1 MADGVKAKKYDSPR
15 RQEQA
20 RETRQRIIDAA
31 RDLFV
36 AKGYGHTTIVEVAA
50 TAGVAVETVY
60 AAFGNKRTLLHR
72 VWYATFRGD
81 EADVRLWDRPEIRE
95 VIAEPDLARRFE
107 AQAVVLTGV
116 FRRITPL
123 LLALRGAAASEHA
136 AAEMLAEFDE
146 RRLDAAGKY
155 ARAASETG
163 QLAVSEAECRDVL
176 WATMDG
182 SLWQRMVAE
191 RGWRDEAFAAWLGGV
206 WVSTM
211 VGGRL
216 SPLASSIGEARAAS
230 HANRRG

>member
-1 MADGVKAKKYDSPR
+1 MVARVKGKKYDSSR

-36 AKGYGHTTIVEVAA
+36 AKGYGHTTIGDVAS

-60 AAFGNKRTLLHR
+60 AAFGNKRTLLR
-72 VWYATFRGD
+72 QAWYVSFRGD
-81 EADVRLWDRPEIRE
+81 ESDVPLWDRPEIRQ

-107 AQAVVLTGV
+107 AQAIVLTGV

-136 AAEMLAEFDE
+136 AAAMLAEFDE
-146 RRLDAAGKY
+146 RRLGAAGRY
-155 ARAASETG
+155 ARAASESG
-163 QLAVSEAECRDVL
+163 QLAVTETECRDVL
-176 WATMDG
+176 WATLDG

-191 RGWRDEAFAAWLGGV
+191 LGWSDEAFAAWLGRL
-206 WVSTM
+206 WVSM
-211 VGGRL
+211 LV
-216 SPLASSIGEARAAS
+216 ARPQ
-230 HANRRG
+230 